1 VVGVEETGGPGE
13 HRRDEAARRDPSAHA
28 PTVTYPTQRARAEEA
43 HAPRLTPACAAGDR
57 RVHNSILTLA
67 DWFSLARIPL
77 GALFLVVAERL
88 PLALLVL
95 VLAGISDVL
104 DGWAARRQPGQD
116 VNQPHRGD
124 WLDPFCDKV
133 FVAAMLAGIYVAH
146 RPPPVLL
153 LLVVT
158 RELLQVLSLVVY
170 RLWPALRRGLRYNYR
185 AHPLGKLTTVTQ
197 FATALALLFEHPVAM
212 PLAVASSL
220 LGVASVAVYLNR
232 ARVLARTDAAA
243 AGRAPP

>member
-1 VVGVEETGGPGE
+1 V
-13 HRRDEAARRDPSAHA
+13 
-28 PTVTYPTQRARAEEA
+28 
-43 HAPRLTPACAAGDR
+43 
-57 RVHNSILTLA
+57 LTLA

-77 GALFLVVAERL
+77 GALFLLVAGRL

-104 DGWAARRQPGQD
+104 DGWAARRLQGQA

-146 RPPPVLL
+146 RPSPFLL

-170 RLWPALRRGLRYNYR
+170 RLLPALRRGLRYNYR
-185 AHPLGKLTTVTQ
+185 AHPLGKVTTVTQ
-197 FATALALLFEHPVAM
+197 FVTALAFLFDHPVAM
-212 PLAVASSL
+212 PLAFASAL
-220 LGVASVAVYLNR
+220 LGMASVAVYLNR
-232 ARVLARTDAAA
+232 ARLLARTNGAAA
-243 AGRAPP
+243 DQAPP